1 MKDPFFILG
10 LHSGASDEQVREAY
24 RTLARRYGEG
34 GESPNAKKMAEL
46 DAAYDAIILSRTG
59 NTHATTA
66 RQPISAI

>member
-46 DAAYDAIILSRTG
+46 DAAYDAIIRISLKKKGGRG
-59 NTHATTA
+59 ILL
-66 RQPISAI
+66 RQ